1 MFPGTVW
8 TNIRRAGE
16 DDREALERF
25 ASEYRPPVLRFLRR
39 RGFPAADAEDLC
51 QEVFLRLI
59 RGKVLSRAEP
69 SRGRFRNLL
78 LTVATRVVQDN
89 ARRRRATVPL
99 EEEPAGAAESD
110 FDGEW
115 ALELLERAFAHLRKE
130 ESPYYEVL
138 RGHLEGRAQDRNR
151 LWIARGKL
159 LARIRHEVALTCESP
174 EQVEEE
180 MAHLGPYLRPRAG
193 GEKGSDAPGPAAK
206 KKA

>member
-1 MFPGTVW
+1 VFPGTVW
-8 TNIRRAGE
+8 TTIRRAGE

-39 RGFPAADAEDLC
+39 RGFSPPDAEDLC

-59 RGKVLSRAEP
+59 RGRVLSRAEP

-89 ARRRRATVPL
+89 ARKRRATVPL

-115 ALELLERAFAHLRKE
+115 ALELLQKAFAHLKKE
-130 ESPYYEVL
+130 GSPYYEVL
-138 RGHLEGRAQDRNR
+138 QNHLEGRTQDRNR

-174 EQVEEE
+174 EEVEEE
-180 MAHLGPYLRPRAG
+180 MSHLGPYLRPRVG
-193 GEKGSDAPGPAAK
+193 DEKESDGPGPTAK